1 LIAMRRV
8 APALLLAAA
17 LGLAPPGIAP
27 LLADTPPRVDGPGCS
42 APAEAMEAAP
52 LPGAF
57 IAIASGQL
65 RIMVVGSASTAS
77 GGTSAP
83 TATWPK
89 RLEARLAARL
99 APTTVQVTVFGGRG
113 TTAADH
119 ARILAAETPGL
130 RPHLVIWQL
139 GTVEAARGLPAD
151 DMSAAVQDASTM
163 LRTSRG
169 ELTDLILMD
178 MQFSRFLRANA
189 DVETY
194 RDQLRIAAAASGAQ
208 YFSRWAVMK
217 HWVETERL
225 DLERTPRAQRTA
237 VADELHDCLARVL
250 TRFVLE
256 GTQRQRR

>member
-1 LIAMRRV
+1 
-8 APALLLAAA
+8 
-17 LGLAPPGIAP
+17 
-27 LLADTPPRVDGPGCS
+27 
-42 APAEAMEAAP
+42 MEAAP

-57 IAIASGQL
+57 TGIASGEL
-65 RIMVVGSASTAS
+65 RILVIGSASTAS
-77 GGTSAP
+77 GGTSSP
-83 TATWPK
+83 SATWPK
-89 RLEARLAARL
+89 RLEARLASRL
-99 APTTVQVTVFGGRG
+99 APTTVQLTVFGQRG

-119 ARILAAETPGL
+119 ARILAAETPRS

-139 GTVEAARGLPAD
+139 GTVEAARGLPAE
-151 DMSAAVQDASTM
+151 DMSAAVQEAATM
-163 LRTSRG
+163 LRISRG
-169 ELTDLILMD
+169 ELTDLVLMD

-225 DLERTPRAQRTA
+225 DLERALRAQRTV

-250 TRFVLE
+250 TVFVLE
-256 GTQRQRR
+256 GTQRRRR

>member
-1 LIAMRRV
+1 MRRL
-8 APALLLAAA
+8 ASALLLAAA
-17 LGLAPPGIAP
+17 LGFAPSAIGP
-27 LLADTPPRVDGPGCS
+27 LLADTRTHADGPGCS
-42 APAEAMEAAP
+42 APPEAMEAAP

-57 IAIASGQL
+57 TGIASGEL
-65 RIMVVGSASTAS
+65 RILVIGSASTAS
-77 GGTSAP
+77 GGTSSP
-83 TATWPK
+83 SATWPK
-89 RLEARLAARL
+89 RLEARLASRL
-99 APTTVQVTVFGGRG
+99 APTTVQLTVFGQRG

-119 ARILAAETPGL
+119 ARILAAETPRS

-139 GTVEAARGLPAD
+139 GTVEAARGLPAE
-151 DMSAAVQDASTM
+151 DMSAAVQEAATM
-163 LRTSRG
+163 
-169 ELTDLILMD
+169 LMD

-225 DLERTPRAQRTA
+225 DLERALRAQRTV

-250 TRFVLE
+250 TVFVLE
-256 GTQRQRR
+256 GTQRRRR